1 MNSQG
6 DFRVFKECLCRWINS
21 VVQVKVKEDLVVED
35 YEGCVYII
43 FKIGSFKK
51 KFFDEKFIFY
61 GKDRL
66 LFRCNI

>member
-6 DFRVFKECLCRWINS
+6 DFRAFKECLCRWINS
-21 VVQVKVKEDLVVED
+21 AVQAKAKEDLVVED

-43 FKIGSFKK
+43 LKIGSSKK
-51 KFFDEKFIFY
+51 KFFDEKSTFY

-66 LFRCNI
+66 LSRCNI